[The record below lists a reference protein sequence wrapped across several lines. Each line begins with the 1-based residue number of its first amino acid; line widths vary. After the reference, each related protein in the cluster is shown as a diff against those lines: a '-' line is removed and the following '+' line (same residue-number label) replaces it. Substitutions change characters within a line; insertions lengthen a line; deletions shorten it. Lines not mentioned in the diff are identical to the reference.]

1 MNGPQKQ
8 PTWRKPAGMLAILLI
23 ILVWSVLIVSASEFI
38 GQLHILL
45 QSVIYLIAGVIWI
58 APMRPLMIWMETG
71 SFRAPPTTDFQGSGA
86 SDGARTRDLRRD
98 RPAL

>member
-1 MNGPQKQ
+1 MNGPLKQ

-23 ILVWSVLIVSASEFI
+23 ILVWAVLIVSASEYI

-71 SFRAPPTTDFQGSGA
+71 SFRAPTT
-86 SDGARTRDLRRD
+86 T
-98 RPAL
+98 

>member
-8 PTWRKPAGMLAILLI
+8 PTWRKPTGMLAILLI

-45 QSVIYLIAGVIWI
+45 QSIIYLIAGVIWI

-71 SFRAPPTTDFQGSGA
+71 SFRAPPTT
-86 SDGARTRDLRRD
+86 
-98 RPAL
+98 

>member
-1 MNGPQKQ
+1 MKQ

-23 ILVWSVLIVSASEFI
+23 ILVWAVLIVSASEFI

-71 SFRAPPTTDFQGSGA
+71 SFRAPPTT
-86 SDGARTRDLRRD
+86 
-98 RPAL
+98 

>member
-1 MNGPQKQ
+1 MTTPLKQ

-23 ILVWSVLIVSASEFI
+23 ILVWSVLIVSASEYI

-71 SFRAPPTTDFQGSGA
+71 SFRAPPNT
-86 SDGARTRDLRRD
+86 
-98 RPAL
+98 